1 MLLIILSFKSHK
13 KMMKFKPK
21 NHHVV
26 NYDML
31 LIAYIYKQFINRNVN
46 VIYEVGDLPEIIF
59 KKNIISKI
67 YIKAEKRLLNKVN
80 FLILTSPYFWD
91 HYYIDITKE
100 YKYQL
105 ISNVPS
111 FKII

>member
-1 MLLIILSFKSHK
+1 PISVKRYMLLIFFNFKSLK
-13 KMMKFKPK
+13 KMKKFKPK
-21 NHHVV
+21 NLNVG
-26 NYDML
+26 NFDMF

-80 FLILTSPYFWD
+80 FLILTSPYFWY
-91 HYYIDITKE
+91 H
-100 YKYQL
+100 
-105 ISNVPS
+105 
-111 FKII
+111 